1 MQGLLNGQD
10 LHGGLISLFHEGDLL
25 AYLGQDVGQHKIP
38 AGTCLLCADLVG
50 AALVHTVVDHATV
63 KAGPGQVGPKPGMS
77 RKVGG
82 DGGGDALLLA
92 VVVPGHGL
100 ASGQVVGVVVL
111 AQVHL
116 VVQLLQDIIE
126 IKQTLGGGGGDELTW
141 FLFVVASPYI

>member
-1 MQGLLNGQD
+1 MEGLLNRQD
-10 LHGGLISLFHEGDLL
+10 LHGGFIGFLYVGDLL
-25 AYLGQDVGQHKIP
+25 ANLGQDVGQHKVP

-100 ASGQVVGVVVL
+100 SSGQVMGVVVL
-111 AQVHL
+111 TQVHL
-116 VVQLLQDIIE
+116 VAQLLQDIIG
-126 IKQTLGGGGGDELTW
+126 IKQTLGGGGDVRTW
-141 FLFVVASPYI
+141 FLFVLASPYI